1 MTTPL
6 FYLGTHDPSWL
17 GLTSVPLFLS
27 HQRLRRRRALPRAR
41 GPWALDSGGFSELS
55 IRGTWTISPADY
67 VAAVRRY
74 RDEIG
79 GLRWAAIQDWMCEPE
94 VLKMTGLS
102 VAEHQR
108 RTVASY
114 LELKSLA
121 PEIPWA
127 PVLQGWALGDYY
139 DCIKGYE
146 RAGVDLRA
154 LPVVGVGTVCR
165 RQATIRTCF
174 LLGDLARQ
182 GLKLHG
188 FGFKVE
194 GLRNVA
200 EHLVSA
206 DSLAWSFNARKNPPL
221 PGHTHKHCN
230 NCLDYALEWR
240 DELLGSLAV
249 ESRAA

>member
-1 MTTPL
+1 VTTPL

-27 HQRLRRRRALPRAR
+27 HLRLRRRRALPRAR

-55 IRGTWTISPADY
+55 MHGTWTISPADY

-102 VAEHQR
+102 VTEHQR
-108 RTVASY
+108 RTVVSY

-121 PEIPWA
+121 PELPWA
-127 PVLQGWALGDYY
+127 PVLQGWTLGEYF
-139 DCIKGYE
+139 DCIEGYE
-146 RAGVDLRA
+146 RAGVDLWA
-154 LPVVGVGTVCR
+154 EPVVGVGTVCR
-165 RQATIRTCF
+165 RQATIRICF

-182 GLKLHG
+182 GLRLHG

-194 GLRNVA
+194 GLRNVTQ
-200 EHLVSA
+200 HLVSA
-206 DSLAWSFNARKNPPL
+206 DSMAWSFNARKNPPL

-230 NCLDYALEWR
+230 NCLDYALGWR